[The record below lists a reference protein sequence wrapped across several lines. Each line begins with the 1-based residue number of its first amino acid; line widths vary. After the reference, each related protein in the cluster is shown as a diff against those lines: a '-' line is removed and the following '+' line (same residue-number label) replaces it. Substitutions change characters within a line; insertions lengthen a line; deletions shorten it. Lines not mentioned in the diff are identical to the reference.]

1 VTALELALKIRNE
14 IIGGHAPYWYLDGD
28 LPGTTVDEVRT
39 EVGPVLTQIIHACSD
54 VIGDGF
60 YPA

>member
-1 VTALELALKIRNE
+1 MTAEELAHKIRNE
-14 IIGGHAPYWYLDGD
+14 IIGGHAPYWFLDGN
-28 LPGTTVDEVRT
+28 LTGTTADEVRS
-39 EVGPVLTQIIHACSD
+39 EVGPVLREIIHACSD